1 MTTEPTIPSQPW
13 GMPARAVRQTSGGTL
28 GALRTNAIL
37 QVIFALIAVI
47 SPFMTYAT
55 VEGDSVNAF
64 DSGFR
69 DMLSNGD
76 KFANGGYVVVAAAV
90 VALAVG
96 TVFLSTLSAGRMISR
111 SAVGWMAIAC
121 GIVTAGAAGTTY
133 NAVNDLMDEINQ
145 SWDVGIGLGTSSLM
159 GIAMVVMG
167 VITLIAKPESH

>member
-13 GMPARAVRQTSGGTL
+13 GMPTRAVRERSGGML

-37 QVIFALIAVI
+37 QVIFALAAVI
-47 SPFMTYAT
+47 SPFLTWAT

-64 DSGFR
+64 DADFR
-69 DMLSNGD
+69 DMLSTGD
-76 KFANGGYVVVAAAV
+76 KFSNGGYVVVAAAI

-111 SAVGWMAIAC
+111 TAVGWMAIAC
-121 GIVTAGAAGTTY
+121 GIVTAGAVGTTY
-133 NAVNDLMDEINQ
+133 NAVNDLMDEANQ
-145 SWDVGIGLGTSSLM
+145 SWDVGIGLGLGSLM

-167 VITLIAKPESH
+167 VITLIAKPERY